1 MLERLRGDLHDD
13 VIEGIVQTYR
23 EYPTTGMLVC
33 VSGPSGVGKGTVIAA
48 LKKIMPSLE
57 HSISVTTR
65 EPREGEVD
73 GVDYYFRTKEEFA
86 TMLENNQILE
96 HDVYGGNFYGTPR
109 EAIERRIGSG
119 EDIIMDV
126 TVPGSLSVLDKFS
139 TSCNIF
145 LLPPSLSELE
155 KRLRERG
162 TEIEESM
169 IFRSKKAIDEINQA
183 TKFDYILINK
193 DVEQTA
199 REIHHILIAEKLR
212 AVRRPGIE
220 KVVLGR

>member
-1 MLERLRGDLHDD
+1 M
-13 VIEGIVQTYR
+13 
-23 EYPTTGMLVC
+23 
-33 VSGPSGVGKGTVIAA
+33 
-48 LKKIMPSLE
+48 
-57 HSISVTTR
+57 
-65 EPREGEVD
+65 
-73 GVDYYFRTKEEFA
+73 
-86 TMLENNQILE
+86 
-96 HDVYGGNFYGTPR
+96 
-109 EAIERRIGSG
+109 
-119 EDIIMDV
+119 
-126 TVPGSLSVLDKFS
+126 DKFS

-162 TEIEESM
+162 TETEESM